1 MQEFNKIVTL
11 LPGLLDSS
19 NSKPNKELRVLLD
32 RYLKY
37 YRLPASSV
45 VNNNILLDIGKLL
58 VDDFEIV
65 IQIYQLKK
73 TDCSFSKGIVLFIH
87 GYLDHVGLYGD
98 YFQFLINNQYIV
110 VAVDLP
116 GHGLST
122 GKLGDIVDFGQY
134 VNCIED
140 VVIILQ
146 QRYADSKIPFY
157 ISGFSAGAAWTI
169 EYLLRNRHRVIFSKV
184 ILLAPLLKVPFW
196 KFKKTASY
204 LSVFIKFVTRQP
216 KKISHDYKFL
226 NFIKYN
232 DPLQARFVPL
242 RWVKALH
249 NWGLRLPKY
258 KALDIPMLII
268 QGTADQTIDW
278 KYNIPMLSKIF
289 PNHCVHYIYGGY
301 HNLCNESENYRAK
314 VFVFIANFLD
324 AP

>member
-37 YRLPASSV
+37 YRLPATSV
-45 VNNNILLDIGKLL
+45 VNDNVLWDIGKLS
-58 VDDFEIV
+58 VDNFDIV
-65 IQIYQLKK
+65 VQSYQLKN
-73 TDCSFSKGIVLFIH
+73 TNSDFSKGIVFFIH

-98 YFQFLINNQYIV
+98 YFQFLIDNRYIV

-140 VVIILQ
+140 VVDIMQ
-146 QRYADSKIPFY
+146 QRYADSKVSFY

-169 EYLLRNRHRVIFSKV
+169 EYLLRNRHKSIFSKV

-196 KFKKTASY
+196 RFKKTASY
-204 LSVFIKFVTRQP
+204 LSDFIKFVTRQP

-232 DPLQARFVPL
+232 DPLQARLVPL

-249 NWGLRLPKY
+249 NWGERLPKY
-258 KALDIPMLII
+258 KALDIPMMIV
-268 QGTADQTIDW
+268 QGTGDRTIDW
-278 KYNIPMLSKIF
+278 KFNIPSLSKIF
-289 PNHCVHYIYGGY
+289 PNHSVHYIYGGY
-301 HNLCNESENYRAK
+301 HNLCNESDGYRIK
-314 VFVFIANFLD
+314 VFKFITSFLD
-324 AP
+324 SP